1 MKTSKQNLKFQV
13 LGLRL
18 QTANP
23 AKNSTGTLNLA
34 QRLQKIGQSLLNFL
48 VSDRDL
54 KVWHTYDRQGHIL
67 WHAHNPMNGETVAF
81 HAKEEMLAWIEQHY
95 YSSGDYAQK
104 QYQNQL
110 MFQR

>member
-1 MKTSKQNLKFQV
+1 MKTSKQNLKFQG

-23 AKNSTGTLNLA
+23 TETSSGTLNLA
-34 QRLQKIGQSLLNFL
+34 QRLQKIGQGLLNFL
-48 VSDRDL
+48 VSDREL
-54 KVWHTYDRQGHIL
+54 KVWHTYDRQGQIL
-67 WHAHNPMNGETVAF
+67 WHAHNPMTGESVVF
-81 HAKEEMLAWIEQHY
+81 PAKEEMLSWIEQHY
-95 YSSGDYAQK
+95 YSDAEYVQR